1 MSNDFSRLGRK
12 GAAAGAVLLT
22 GALLGYTAAPDAKS
36 TTPAPVVAAREA
48 GAISR
53 TLGPATH
60 SYATIVEAVT
70 PAVVT
75 VRSERRVR
83 QVSQQIPDEWLREFF
98 GGSQLSTPG
107 EGWTESMPTA

>member
-1 MSNDFSRLGRK
+1 MTNDISRLGRNS
-12 GAAAGAVLLT
+12 AAAGAVLLT
-22 GALLGYTAAPDAKS
+22 GVLLGYTAAPDAS
-36 TTPAPVVAAREA
+36 ATNPAPIVAREA

-60 SYATIVEAVT
+60 SYANVVEAVT

-83 QVSQQIPDEWLREFF
+83 RVSQQVPDEWLR
-98 GGSQLSTPG
+98 
-107 EGWTESMPTA
+107 